1 MMQLFELTRALV
13 DIESVT
19 GNESGCAE
27 FLRDYLAERKLEVEL
42 VPVPDAGSSG
52 RANVFAVC
60 GAPEVVLSTHLDT
73 VPPFFPAR
81 EDSDFIYGRGACDAK
96 GIIASQVAAAERLL
110 GEGAR
115 DSGLLFLAPAAPTNA
130 PPTGPPYPDDRV
142 TTNNIISRAPTRTT
156 TT

>member
-96 GIIASQVAAAERLL
+96 GIIASQVVAAERLL
-110 GEGAR
+110 GEGVR
-115 DSGLLFLAPAAPTNA
+115 DFGLLFLVGEETLSD
-130 PPTGPPYPDDRV
+130 GPSSLPSV
-142 TTNNIISRAPTRTT
+142 GGLS
-156 TT
+156 